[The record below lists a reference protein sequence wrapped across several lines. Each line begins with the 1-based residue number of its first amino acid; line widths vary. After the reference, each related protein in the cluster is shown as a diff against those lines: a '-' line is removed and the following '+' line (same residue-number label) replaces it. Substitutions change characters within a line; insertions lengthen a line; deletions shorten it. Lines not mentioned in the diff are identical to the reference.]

1 MNKAPLTK
9 EQFVH
14 YINFIKERKEKVDQ
28 INEIFTEEFEDSVFY
43 PHTRYETE
51 LIRLLQYV
59 FNDSD
64 NDIDYFIYELDFGE
78 NDMAGEAI
86 ERNDGT
92 VVSLTSPEELY
103 DYLIK
108 EHFSE

>member
-1 MNKAPLTK
+1 MKKAPLTK

-28 INEIFTEEFEDSVFY
+28 INELFTEEFEDSIFY

-51 LIRLLQYV
+51 LVALLETIFEDV
-59 FNDSD
+59 DD
-64 NDIDYFIYELDFGE
+64 NIGYFIYELDFGE
-78 NDMAGEAI
+78 ADLARECI
-86 ERNDGT
+86 TEPYGT
-92 VVSLTSPEELY
+92 VISLTSPEELY

-108 EHFSE
+108 EHFSK